1 MTSPGLCQIRR
12 EVAPVRPD
20 LFLHLAAGLPRGFWA
35 SGDRWIA
42 HCGVAGEVAV
52 ESGAPD
58 SGRSRFSTV
67 QDQAGQAFARIRGDE
82 TRARLFGGFSFSPR
96 PNGDSVWTRFPP
108 ALFHLPEVELEH
120 HPDREVCT
128 LVVRARDRGE
138 AEDAWARWEGALAGG
153 TAAMPA
159 GTGSLRGG
167 TGSMPAGTGS
177 LRGGT
182 GSLPAGTSLRSGT
195 RSLRGRSSSVPHG
208 PVPVRGPDQ
217 PLHLGSARRS
227 GTERAAWGR
236 MVWEALNRI
245 GAGEAE
251 KVVLARTLDVA
262 PATPVP
268 PARLVVA
275 LWEENHGSHVFLFE
289 PGPGHAL
296 VGAAPETI
304 ATLAGGVFRA
314 TAVAGSAGVGADS
327 VATAQLAR
335 RLFSSEKDRAEHDVV
350 VRDLVGRLTAL
361 GCAVQRDVEPHVL
374 ALARIQHLETKIA
387 AEVPDGISLLEIL
400 SSLHPTPAVCGIPRS
415 VALSVLEESE
425 LFDRGWYS
433 GPVGWFDSEGGGIF
447 VPALRSAVSA
457 GTGWRLFAGA
467 GIVPGS
473 DPALEWEETELKF
486 RTVLRALERAGATGS
501 SAAGSG

>member
-1 MTSPGLCQIRR
+1 MAPLTSPGLCRIRR

-20 LFLHLAAGLPRGFWA
+20 LFLHLAAAGPRGFWA
-35 SGDRWIA
+35 SAHRWIA
-42 HCGVAGEVAV
+42 HCGVVGEVAV
-52 ESGAPD
+52 DSGAPD
-58 SGRSRFSTV
+58 PGSSRFSTV
-67 QDQAGQAFARIRGDE
+67 QDQSAQVFARVRGDG

-96 PNGDSVWTRFPP
+96 PDGDSVWARFPP

-128 LVVRARDRGE
+128 LVVRARDRGA
-138 AEDAWARWEGALAGG
+138 AEDAWRRWEGALSGG
-153 TAAMPA
+153 TAAMPPGTSLLQGGPGSLQA
-159 GTGSLRGG
+159 GTGSLRG
-167 TGSMPAGTGS
+167 PA
-177 LRGGT
+177 
-182 GSLPAGTSLRSGT
+182 
-195 RSLRGRSSSVPHG
+195 SSVPHG
-208 PVPVRGPDQ
+208 AAPVRGPDQ
-217 PLHLGSARRS
+217 APPLGYARRS
-227 GTERAAWGR
+227 GTERATWGR
-236 MVWEALNRI
+236 MVWEALSTI

-262 PATPVP
+262 PAIPVP
-268 PARLVVA
+268 PADLVAA

-289 PGPGHAL
+289 PVPGRAI

-304 ATLAGGVFRA
+304 VTLAGGVFRA
-314 TAVAGSAGVGADS
+314 TATAGSAAVGADS

-335 RLFSSEKDRAEHDVV
+335 RLFDSEKDRAEHDVV
-350 VRDLVGRLTAL
+350 VRDMVARLAAL
-361 GCAVQRDVEPHVL
+361 GCTVRRDVEPHVL

-387 AEVPDGISLLEIL
+387 AEVPEGISVLDIL
-400 SSLHPTPAVCGIPRS
+400 ASLHPTPAVCGMPRN

-425 LFDRGWYS
+425 RFDRGWYS
-433 GPVGWFDSEGGGIF
+433 GPVGWFDSRGEGIF

-457 GTGWRLFAGA
+457 GAGWRLFAGA

-486 RTVLRALERAGATGS
+486 RPVLRALERAGATGS

>member
-1 MTSPGLCQIRR
+1 MAPLTSPGLDQIRR

-20 LFLHLAAGLPRGFWA
+20 LFLHLAAGGPRGFWA

-52 ESGAPD
+52 ESDASDP
-58 SGRSRFSTV
+58 GRSRFGSV
-67 QDQAGQAFARIRGDE
+67 QDQSGQVFSRFVRDGA
-82 TRARLFGGFSFSPR
+82 RARLFGGFSFSPR
-96 PNGDSVWTRFPP
+96 PNGDSVWSRFPP

-120 HPDREVCT
+120 HPDREACT
-128 LVVRARDRGE
+128 LVVRARDRGA
-138 AEDAWARWEGALAGG
+138 AENGWKRWAAALMGG

-159 GTGSLRGG
+159 GIGSLRGA
-167 TGSMPAGTGS
+167 TRP
-177 LRGGT
+177 LRARASPVPGG
-182 GSLPAGTSLRSGT
+182 A
-195 RSLRGRSSSVPHG
+195 
-208 PVPVRGPDQ
+208 VPVRGRDK
-217 PLHLGSARRS
+217 PLQLGNARRP

-236 MVWEALNRI
+236 MVWESLSRI
-245 GAGEAE
+245 RAGEAE
-251 KVVLARTLDVA
+251 KVVLARTLDVT
-262 PATPVP
+262 PAAPVP
-268 PARLVVA
+268 PAQLVVA

-289 PGPGHAL
+289 PVPGRAI

-304 ATLAGGVFRA
+304 VTLAGGVFRA
-314 TAVAGSAGVGADS
+314 TAAAGSAAVGADS
-327 VATAQLAR
+327 VATAHLAR
-335 RLFSSEKDRAEHDVV
+335 RLFHSGKDRAEHDVV
-350 VRDLVGRLTAL
+350 VRDMVARLTAL
-361 GCAVQRDVEPHVL
+361 GCTVQRDVEPHVL

-387 AEVPDGISLLEIL
+387 AGVPDGISVLDIL
-400 SSLHPTPAVCGIPRS
+400 ATLHPTPAVCGIPRN

-425 LFDRGWYS
+425 LFDRGWYA

-457 GTGWRLFAGA
+457 GARWRLFAGA

-486 RTVLRALERAGATGS
+486 RPVLRALERAGAAGS